1 MLRLADERGMQAL
14 GNRLSTVSLDRR
26 GRPVVMARSMETHY
40 ILPMAD
46 SHSHEGHDHV
56 WADDLTRNQELVLGT
71 LAHAEGPLSAYD
83 ILDRLRGDGLRA
95 PLQVYRAL
103 DKLTERGLAHRLES
117 LNAFVC
123 CADAKRHAAGT
134 IAFAI
139 CEHCGRVEEFA
150 DPTLEGHLKKWSKGS
165 GFKPNRTTIEL
176 RGLCKNCAGTQ
187 S

>member
-1 MLRLADERGMQAL
+1 MTE
-14 GNRLSTVSLDRR
+14 
-26 GRPVVMARSMETHY
+26 
-40 ILPMAD
+40 
-46 SHSHEGHDHV
+46 SHAHEGHAHV

-83 ILDRLRGDGLRA
+83 ILDQLRAEGLRA

-123 CADAKRHAAGT
+123 CADTSCHRTGT

-139 CEHCGRVEEFA
+139 CEGCGRVEEFA
-150 DPTLEGHLKKWSKGS
+150 EPIIAQKLRGWSKTS
-165 GFKPNRTTIEL
+165 GFVPSRMTVEL
-176 RGLCKNCAGTQ
+176 RGLCAGCAGLA
-187 S
+187 SSRA